1 MSKVVLDEYLRILLA
16 EDGSD
21 LHLRVGGPPRIRVN
35 GELREIPGAAILK
48 EADTEKIASDIVR
61 PHLVERFG
69 RGEEVDFAY
78 SLPESE
84 GRFRVN
90 AYLQRDT
97 VAMVFRTVVTEPRT
111 IAQLGLP
118 DMVRRFAQEP

>member
-1 MSKVVLDEYLRILLA
+1 MSKVILDDYLRTLT
-16 EDGSD
+16 EQGGSD

-35 GELREIPGAAILK
+35 GELREIPGAAVLR
-48 EADTEKIASDIVR
+48 EADTEEIASEIVR

-78 SLPESE
+78 SLPDSE

-97 VAMVFRTVVTEPRT
+97 VAMV
-111 IAQLGLP
+111 
-118 DMVRRFAQEP
+118 